1 VLRGLT
7 LALLLSLSTTPRVE
21 PFSASMVLRWEPF
34 VATLEKPPSLV
45 AKVQGGDW
53 LCVGYEL
60 LEVGDRNPYERPR
73 FYIPIMRLSC
83 RGVDPEEPVERFYF
97 NRVIDGTYKVFG
109 WLQQG
114 GKSGPVVA
122 RPFDQIMVV
131 R

>member
-1 VLRGLT
+1 
-7 LALLLSLSTTPRVE
+7 
-21 PFSASMVLRWEPF
+21 
-34 VATLEKPPSLV
+34 
-45 AKVQGGDW
+45 
-53 LCVGYEL
+53 
-60 LEVGDRNPYERPR
+60 
-73 FYIPIMRLSC
+73 MRLSC